1 MPTFRGHTEEHWQRR
16 LRRQRSLKKAKE
28 YCVLKAENVSRRNR
42 HALAGEDREVSFG
55 LSHGESMAAG
65 LKLFRE
71 HGGGAVRFVSGNMA
85 ARYSFFFNSPVE
97 IIKSEPGTG
106 HNPTTLAS

>member
-1 MPTFRGHTEEHWQRR
+1 M
-16 LRRQRSLKKAKE
+16 
-28 YCVLKAENVSRRNR
+28 SRRNR

>member
-16 LRRQRSLKKAKE
+16 LRRQRSQKKAKG

-65 LKLFRE
+65 LKLFGSME
-71 HGGGAVRFVSGNMA
+71 EGKLDLSLAIWQ
-85 ARYSFFFNSPVE
+85 ARYSFFF
-97 IIKSEPGTG
+97 
-106 HNPTTLAS
+106 